1 MISLIVWIV
10 FGLIVGTVS
19 KWFYPLEGDNQGM
32 LTTVAVG
39 VVGSFVGGMASYL
52 LAHGS
57 DQYQPAGFAL
67 SILGGVGCCAAWHW
81 YSKQK

>member
-1 MISLIVWIV
+1 MITLIVWVV

-19 KWFYPLEGDNQGM
+19 KWFYPLENDNQGM

-52 LAHGS
+52 LAHGT
-57 DQYQPAGFAL
+57 DQYNPAGFAF
-67 SILGGVGCCAAWHW
+67 SILGGVACCAAWHW
-81 YSKQK
+81 YSKQQ